1 MKLNK
6 WFYLI
11 SLSLIWG
18 SSFILIKKALVGLEA
33 DQLGSLR
40 IIFSSII
47 IILIAWKRLSKITR
61 LEWKWITISAFLG
74 SFFPAFLFAFA
85 EKEIDSAVASIIN
98 SIVPLNTVI
107 IGMVLFNIRS
117 TKRQII
123 GVLIGLAGTYMLIMS
138 GIKLNP
144 DQNYLYSGFVILCS
158 FLYALN
164 VNIIKKYLQHLSA
177 LTITVGHFAVIIIPA
192 LIVFYFSDFDVN
204 SLKNQ
209 ETINSVI
216 YVLILAVF
224 GTALAKILFNKLIK
238 ISSPVFASSVTY
250 SMLIVSIFW
259 GLVDGEKFSIYQLI
273 ATIIIILGVLLTNK
287 KSIPKNLNP

>member
-47 IILIAWKRLSKITR
+47 IILIAWKRLSKITK

-158 FLYALN
+158 FLYAFN

-192 LIVFYFSDFDVN
+192 VIVFCFSDFDVN

-209 ETINSVI
+209 ETIDSVI

>member
-47 IILIAWKRLSKITR
+47 IILIAWKRLSKITK

-192 LIVFYFSDFDVN
+192 VIVFYFSDFDVN
-204 SLKNQ
+204 SLRNQ
-209 ETINSVI
+209 ETIDSII

-250 SMLIVSIFW
+250 SMLIGSIFW

>member
-47 IILIAWKRLSKITR
+47 IILIAWKRLSKITK

-177 LTITVGHFAVIIIPA
+177 LTITVGHFAIIIIPA
-192 LIVFYFSDFDVN
+192 VIVFYFSDFDVN

-209 ETINSVI
+209 QTINSII
-216 YVLILAVF
+216 YVLILAIF